1 MRSNFVLFNER
12 AKQKSISF
20 SNKDFN
26 LFDMSKLVE
35 DTLVYCDP
43 PYLISLA
50 TYNENGAWNLEKE
63 KGLLSFLN
71 DINALGGKFAL
82 SNLTHHKGK
91 KNDLLLDWIEENG
104 YHISEIRKK
113 YKSQKTHNNTQKT
126 REVLVTNY

>member
-1 MRSNFVLFNER
+1 M
-12 AKQKSISF
+12 
-20 SNKDFN
+20 
-26 LFDMSKLVE
+26 FDVGKLVE

-63 KGLLSFLN
+63 KSLLDFLN
-71 DINALGGKFAL
+71 NVNALGKKFAL
-82 SNLTHHKGK
+82 SNLTHHKGE
-91 KNDLLLDWIEENG
+91 KNDLLLDWIEKNG

-113 YKSQKTHNNTQKT
+113 YKSQKTHKNTQKT